1 MLDNVVTVGGAVEAA
16 ARVEAAAD
24 PPPAYEDVVP
34 DNYALVQE
42 ILNETGPVQVLLIL
56 LLITL

>member
-1 MLDNVVTVGGAVEAA
+1 MLDNVVAVGAAVETA
-16 ARVEAAAD
+16 ARVETAAG
-24 PPPAYEDVVP
+24 PPAYEDIVP
-34 DNYALVQE
+34 DNYALVQS

>member
-1 MLDNVVTVGGAVEAA
+1 MVAVGAAVETA
-16 ARVEAAAD
+16 ARVETAAD
-24 PPPAYEDVVP
+24 PPPAYEDIVP